1 MSKITKLILKVLC
14 VLSIILV
21 ICVYT
26 RTNNIKDI
34 DISILITYFTFMF
47 GFVFNAY
54 ISLNNT
60 TKAEN
65 LKINLMF
72 HPVKK
77 SYKKVIRFNVI
88 GLIITL
94 MGLIINFEIIKL
106 LSIIFLIISLY
117 QFIILVNDTFE
128 IFSYQ
133 N

>member
-1 MSKITKLILKVLC
+1 MSKRTKLILKVLC

-77 SYKKVIRFNVI
+77 SYKKVITSNVI

-94 MGLIINFEIIKL
+94 MALIINFEIIKL